1 MKHTILL
8 KINRKA
14 SIRRAYAEAMKRDE
28 AIKAKMYQNIR
39 ELEAM
44 AAGVIH
50 LQGYP
55 QKG

>member
-44 AAGVIH
+44 AAGIIH